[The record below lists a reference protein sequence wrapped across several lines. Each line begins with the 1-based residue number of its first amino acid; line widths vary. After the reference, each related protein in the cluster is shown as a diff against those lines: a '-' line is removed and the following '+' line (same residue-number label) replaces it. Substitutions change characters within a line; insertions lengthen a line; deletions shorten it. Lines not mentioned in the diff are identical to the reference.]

1 MGILAS
7 TGSTLGA
14 AVDVVV
20 LGLALV
26 VGAAVVD
33 VDDVALVGWGLL
45 LAGGAGVLA
54 VHPASATA
62 AASPAAYGIVTRL
75 ETVIGV
81 P

>member
-1 MGILAS
+1 M
-7 TGSTLGA
+7 
-14 AVDVVV
+14 V
-20 LGLALV
+20 LGVALV
-26 VGAAVVD
+26 VGAAVADDVDD

-45 LAGGAGVLA
+45 LAGGAGALA

-62 AASPAAYGIVTRL
+62 AASPATYGIVTRL

>member
-1 MGILAS
+1 M
-7 TGSTLGA
+7 
-14 AVDVVV
+14 V
-20 LGLALV
+20 LGVALV
-26 VGAAVVD
+26 VGAADADDVDD